1 MKIDYQR
8 IGQRIASYRRS
19 RHITQ
24 KHLAEYLDVSTTFI
38 SKIERGKTQ
47 LSLERLVQICQYLHI
62 NPTEL
67 LYGEDADSL
76 SSMVPE
82 LSSLLEQCPREAL
95 PLVKSLIE
103 DVICYHKSAQKNADP
118 LS

>member
-1 MKIDYQR
+1 MIIDYQL
-8 IGQRIASYRRS
+8 IGQRIASHRRQ

-24 KHLAEYLDVSTTFI
+24 EHLAEHLDVSTTFI

-67 LYGEDADSL
+67 LYGDDALSF
-76 SSMVPE
+76 SSMHPE
-82 LSSLLEQCPREAL
+82 LSCLLEQCPKEAL

-103 DVICYHKSAQKNADP
+103 DVIHYHKSTQKKC
-118 LS
+118 